1 MWSGHA
7 MTCLVAS
14 YASGGRGRCC
24 RQQHRKSGVCSQ
36 ASHSRSMCFGQNP
49 HLQILKYGHQDS
61 VLIYL
66 MFPKVNTINSQEQC
80 FLLLLDIRKITYSTQ
95 QKRKLDRTS
104 NTWEFPFTCQPVDSN
119 PRWKKIRPVWTPLW
133 SIIPTAAISGTSW
146 NWSKRDLPLTHG
158 ILPAL
163 HWWRKP
169 TVRNTRKCASV
180 ILGMSFYITC
190 KTIYINKDAS
200 RTQ

>member
-14 YASGGRGRCC
+14 CASGGRGRCC

-119 PRWKKIRPVWTPLW
+119 PRWKKYGLYERHYGALSQQLPFPGHLGTDQNATYHWLMESFQPYIGEGSLLW
-133 SIIPTAAISGTSW
+133 ETQENVLRLSWEWVSI
-146 NWSKRDLPLTHG
+146 
-158 ILPAL
+158 L
-163 HWWRKP
+163 HAK
-169 TVRNTRKCASV
+169 
-180 ILGMSFYITC
+180 LYI
-190 KTIYINKDAS
+190 
-200 RTQ
+200 